1 MLDCSLDWSGCS
13 SDLLVNKMVK
23 WDCSLDS
30 LESRRGL
37 LASTGDSSGCSS
49 VTMAMAEMA
58 TSAGKWGLR
67 GCNQGSRRHVPGL
80 VYRGSWQGCPGCQ
93 AEDSRLGRTL
103 LGSFHLHHWRQK
115 AKSQDHQ
122 GSCHC
127 PCLRQG
133 SRRFHRPFRRLVW
146 HPPARESCQVS

>member
-1 MLDCSLDWSGCS
+1 MEMLG
-13 SDLLVNKMVK
+13 
-23 WDCSLDS
+23 CSLDS
-30 LESRRGL
+30 LVSSSGSSENKMGTLESRRDL

-58 TSAGKWGLR
+58 TSAGRWGLR

-127 PCLRQG
+127 PCLHQG

-146 HPPARESCQVS
+146 LPPARESCQVS